1 MKTAAV
7 AACKAEHS
15 LQTLLQIA
23 GLARSTFFYQ
33 QARSREPD
41 RHADTADAIR
51 AIFVR
56 TKGRYGH
63 RRIHAGLRRT
73 GPVAKKTVLALMRR
87 HDMVCLVR
95 RDADTRPTAAR
106 SARSQRTC

>member
-1 MKTAAV
+1 MKTQPLP
-7 AACKAEHS
+7 CKAEHS

-63 RRIHAGLRRT
+63 RRIQPSSAGPGQWRR
-73 GPVAKKTVLALMRR
+73 RR
-87 HDMVCLVR
+87 SWR
-95 RDADTRPTAAR
+95 
-106 SARSQRTC
+106 